1 MIRDLLKIIEQFVDI
16 LMPELTPYEAAM
28 YIFLL
33 RNSHLKNSSE
43 IRIGKRTIAE
53 KWGTG
58 ARGKRTNY
66 AHVTDLLKG
75 LEKKGCLKIG
85 DVNRE
90 GTLYKVLL
98 PEEIPLVKEKLLV
111 VQETREEDY
120 FTDPERRRELFERDK
135 WVCCYCG
142 DKVTEKNATLDHLN
156 PQSKGGKHTKNNLK
170 TCCFVCNALK
180 SGKTYEEAAPF
191 LLKSIRERKQ
201 KEV

>member
-1 MIRDLLKIIEQFVDI
+1 MKRDLTKTIEQFVDL

-33 RNSHLKNSSE
+33 RNSHLKNLSE

-66 AHVTDLLKG
+66 AHVTDLVKG

-90 GTLYKVLL
+90 GTLYKILL
-98 PEEIPLVKEKLLV
+98 PEEIPLVKEKLSV
-111 VQETREEDY
+111 VQETGEEDY

-170 TCCFVCNALK
+170 TCCFVCNAIK

-201 KEV
+201 KEG

>member
-1 MIRDLLKIIEQFVDI
+1 MNKDLSKIIEQFVDF

-33 RNSHLKNSSE
+33 RSSHLKNSPE
-43 IRIGKRTIAE
+43 IHIGKRTIAE

-58 ARGKRTNY
+58 ARGKKTNY
-66 AHVTDLLKG
+66 AHVTDLVKG
-75 LEKKGCLKIG
+75 LEKKGCIKIG

-98 PEEIPLVKEKLLV
+98 PEEIPLVLEKLLIIP
-111 VQETREEDY
+111 ETGEEGY
-120 FTDPERRRELFERDK
+120 FTDPERRKELFERDK
-135 WVCCYCG
+135 WICCYCG
-142 DKVTEKNATLDHLN
+142 EKVTEKNATLDHFN
-156 PQSKGGKHTKNNLK
+156 PQSNGGKHTKDNLK
-170 TCCFVCNALK
+170 TCCFICNAIK

-201 KEV
+201 KS